1 MSEEKQ
7 KEKRPSKK
15 VVIREIVELND
26 RFDFNSLER
35 TNLEN
40 LIVIKEL
47 CLKERVNS
55 FIMGVGTIF
64 NDPIGCQRMVNRLL

>member
-1 MSEEKQ
+1 MFSFCKEMLMSEEKK

-40 LIVIKEL
+40 LLVIKDL
-47 CLKERVNS
+47 LLKK
-55 FIMGVGTIF
+55 G
-64 NDPIGCQRMVNRLL
+64 

>member
-1 MSEEKQ
+1 MFPFCKEMLMSEEKQ

-40 LIVIKEL
+40 LLVIKDL
-47 CLKERVNS
+47 LLKES
-55 FIMGVGTIF
+55 
-64 NDPIGCQRMVNRLL
+64 

>member
-1 MSEEKQ
+1 MSEEKH

-47 CLKERVNS
+47 CLKDS
-55 FIMGVGTIF
+55 
-64 NDPIGCQRMVNRLL
+64 

>member
-47 CLKERVNS
+47 CLKNS
-55 FIMGVGTIF
+55 
-64 NDPIGCQRMVNRLL
+64 

>member
-7 KEKRPSKK
+7 KKRPSKK

-47 CLKERVNS
+47 CLKES
-55 FIMGVGTIF
+55 
-64 NDPIGCQRMVNRLL
+64 

>member
-1 MSEEKQ
+1 MSEEKK

-35 TNLEN
+35 TNLDN
-40 LIVIKEL
+40 LLVIKDL
-47 CLKERVNS
+47 LLKQS
-55 FIMGVGTIF
+55 
-64 NDPIGCQRMVNRLL
+64 